1 MSGIFQNRELSR
13 RGFLQS
19 SAHTALAASTIS
31 STLWAEEQN
40 DSKREPESN
49 VERLFDSMTVGQK
62 KAVCFDWNHKDPQR
76 GLLRTFIANNWNIT
90 RPEVKSEFYTPEQ
103 QALIREIFEGII
115 QPDWHARFDK
125 QLDDDAGGF
134 GQDQSIAIF
143 GDPSSDQFEFVLTG
157 RHMTLRCDG
166 NSAPHVAFGGPIFY
180 GHAASGFDEEAD
192 HPGNVFWP
200 QAIAANRV
208 ASMLSGR
215 QREQALLPH
224 SPEESAVGFGASG
237 AERPGLPVEE
247 LSKDQREEMEKVLTT
262 LIEPYR
268 QVDQQEVRSCLKA
281 QGGLDACHL
290 AFYRDGDVG
299 EDEVWDNWR
308 LEGPAFVW
316 YFRGSPHV
324 HVWVNIADD
333 PRVPLNS

>member
-19 SAHTALAASTIS
+19 SAHTAMAASTLT
-31 STLWAEEQN
+31 STLWAEERN
-40 DSKREPESN
+40 GSKGEPESN
-49 VERLFDSMTVGQK
+49 VGRLFDSLTVGQK
-62 KAVCFDWNHKDPQR
+62 KSVCFDWNYQDPQR

-90 RPEVKSEFYTPEQ
+90 RPEVNSEFYTLEQ
-103 QALIREIFEGII
+103 QALIRDIFEGII

-125 QLDDDAGGF
+125 QLEDDSGGF
-134 GQDQSIAIF
+134 GHDQSIAIF
-143 GDPSSDQFEFVLTG
+143 GDPHSNQFEFVLTG

-180 GHAASGFDEEAD
+180 GHAASDFDEDAD
-192 HPGNVFWP
+192 HTGNVFWS
-200 QAIAANRV
+200 QAMAANRV

-215 QREQALLPH
+215 QREKALLPN
-224 SPEESAVGFGASG
+224 SPEESAVEFGVKG
-237 AERPGLPVEE
+237 AERPGLPIED
-247 LSKDQREEMEKVLTT
+247 LSSDQREAMEGVLTK

-268 QVDQQEVRSCLKA
+268 QVDQREVRDCLKA

-290 AFYRDGDVG
+290 AFYRDEDIGG
-299 EDEVWDNWR
+299 DEVWDNWR

-333 PRVPLNS
+333 PRVPLNA

>member
-1 MSGIFQNRELSR
+1 MAGLFHHRGLSR

-19 SAHTALAASTIS
+19 TAGTALAATTLP
-31 STLWAEEQN
+31 STLWAE
-40 DSKREPESN
+40 DGKIVKADPEST
-49 VERLFDSMTVGQK
+49 VGRLFNSLTAEQK
-62 KAVCFDWNHKDPQR
+62 KNICFAWNHQDPQR

-90 RPEVKSEFYTPEQ
+90 RPEIKSDFYTPEQ
-103 QALIREIFEGII
+103 RAIIRDIFEGII
-115 QPDWHARFDK
+115 QPDWHARID
-125 QLDDDAGGF
+125 QQMTDDSGGF
-134 GQDQSIAIF
+134 GHDQSIAIF

-180 GHAASGFDEEAD
+180 GHAANGFDEEAD

-200 QAIAANRV
+200 QAEAANRV

-215 QREQALLPH
+215 QQQQALLPH
-224 SPEESAVGFGASG
+224 SPDESAVGFGG
-237 AERPGLPVEE
+237 PGEERPGLPVGE
-247 LSKDQREEMEKVLTT
+247 LSEDQQEEMQKVLAK

-268 QVDQQEVRSCLKA
+268 QVDQEEVRACLKA

-290 AFYRDGDVG
+290 AFYRDADIG
-299 EDEVWDNWR
+299 EDGVWDNWR

-333 PRVPLNS
+333 PRVALNA

>member
-1 MSGIFQNRELSR
+1 MSGLFQNRELSR
-13 RGFLQS
+13 RGFIQS
-19 SAHTALAASTIS
+19 SAGTALAATTMS
-31 STLWAEEQN
+31 SSLWAEDKDATQ
-40 DSKREPESN
+40 REPESN
-49 VERLFDSMTVGQK
+49 VERLFNSFNVGQK
-62 KAVCFDWNHKDPQR
+62 KNVCFDWNHQDPQR

-90 RPEVKSEFYTPEQ
+90 RPEVKSDFYTPEQ
-103 QALIREIFEGII
+103 QAIIREIFEGII

-125 QLDDDAGGF
+125 QLEDDSGGF
-134 GQDQSIAIF
+134 GHDQSIAIF
-143 GDPSSDQFEFVLTG
+143 GDPRSDQFEFVLTG

-200 QAIAANRV
+200 QAMAANRV

-215 QREQALLPH
+215 QQQQALLPD
-224 SPEESAVGFGASG
+224 SPEEDAVEFGQSG
-237 AERPGLPVEE
+237 TDRPGLPIED
-247 LSKDQREEMEKVLTT
+247 LSEDQKQEMQNVLTT

-268 QVDQQEVRSCLKA
+268 QVDQDEVRACLKA

-290 AFYRDGDVG
+290 AFYRDSDIGK
-299 EDEVWDNWR
+299 DEVWDNWR

-333 PRVPLNS
+333 PRVTLNA